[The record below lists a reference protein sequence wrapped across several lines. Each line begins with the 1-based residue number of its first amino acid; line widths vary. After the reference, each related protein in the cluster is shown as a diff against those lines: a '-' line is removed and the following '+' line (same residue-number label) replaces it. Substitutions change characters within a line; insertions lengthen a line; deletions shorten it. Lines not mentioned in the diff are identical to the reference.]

1 LRRIWAD
8 GAYAGEL
15 ESWVRDL
22 RKWGKV
28 QLEIVRRPKGQ
39 KGFSVL
45 PWRWRVERTFAWLC
59 RNRRLR
65 CDYERLP
72 QTTEALIYVA
82 MIRLMT
88 RRLAAS

>member
-1 LRRIWAD
+1 MGE
-8 GAYAGEL
+8 GAVGNCAEA
-15 ESWVRDL
+15 
-22 RKWGKV
+22 
-28 QLEIVRRPKGQ
+28 
-39 KGFSVL
+39 
-45 PWRWRVERTFAWLC
+45 ERTERICRPAVEVANGTGLAWLC